1 MFLHDVLGP
10 QMWTSGQ
17 APTSTLRVS
26 LRTLDARIPS
36 CAPVRA
42 AFELTRH
49 RPQAIAHGANRC
61 TGGAIK
67 DLV

>member
-10 QMWTSGQ
+10 QMRTSGR
-17 APTSTLRVS
+17 APTSVLRVS

-42 AFELTRH
+42 ASLNTLRSAATSNH
-49 RPQAIAHGANRC
+49 
-61 TGGAIK
+61 
-67 DLV
+67 